1 MDERMVEAIARRAG
15 LERALEAF
23 RDDVVAAAISA
34 AKVTDRIRQSS
45 GTPLEPLSE
54 TLSEPLSELWPP
66 MVVVHK

>member
-45 GTPLEPLSE
+45 GTPSEPLYE
-54 TLSEPLSELWPP
+54 RLSELWPP

>member
-45 GTPLEPLSE
+45 GTPSEPLY
-54 TLSEPLSELWPP
+54 EPLSELWPP

>member
-1 MDERMVEAIARRAG
+1 MDERTVEAIARRAG
-15 LERALEAF
+15 LEGALEAF

-45 GTPLEPLSE
+45 ATAWEPLSE
-54 TLSEPLSELWPP
+54 TLPEPLSELWPP

>member
-1 MDERMVEAIARRAG
+1 MDERTVEAIARRAG

-45 GTPLEPLSE
+45 GTLSKPS
-54 TLSEPLSELWPP
+54 SEPWPP
-66 MVVVHK
+66 MVVVRK

>member
-1 MDERMVEAIARRAG
+1 MDERTVEAIARRAG

-23 RDDVVAAAISA
+23 RDEVVAAAISA

-54 TLSEPLSELWPP
+54 TLSELWPP
-66 MVVVHK
+66 MVVAHK

>member
-15 LERALEAF
+15 LEVALEAF

-34 AKVTDRIRQSS
+34 AKVTDKIRQSS
-45 GTPLEPLSE
+45 ATPSQPLSE
-54 TLSEPLSELWPP
+54 TLSEPLPELWPP

>member
-45 GTPLEPLSE
+45 GAPLEPS
-54 TLSEPLSELWPP
+54 SEPLSELWPP
-66 MVVVHK
+66 MVVAHK